1 MPTYWRRASS
11 SRRAVMASGVL
22 ASGFSLLELLVAL
35 VIVGILATTALAK
48 PGRDREHLALEIG
61 LRRLRTGLDRGRM
74 AAQRQGEPCGL
85 ALSQSGWQAPASG
98 TLASCRGAGMAL
110 AELDSSP
117 LQLQSNLPEMLR
129 FTANGLVLD
138 GGLVVLTHPHVPQR
152 LCLVIGLPL
161 GITRTGIYQADP
173 AVVFSSSHCRP
184 RDAA

>member
-1 MPTYWRRASS
+1 MPTRLRQTVSS
-11 SRRAVMASGVL
+11 SGGFA

-35 VIVGILATTALAK
+35 VIVGILATTAMAQ
-48 PGRDREHLALEIG
+48 PGRDRERLALEIG

-110 AELDSSP
+110 AELDSLP

-129 FTANGLVLD
+129 FTANGLLLD
-138 GGLVVLTHPHVPQR
+138 GGLVVLSHPRVSHR
-152 LCLVIGLPL
+152 LCMVIGLPL
-161 GITRTGIYQADP
+161 GITRSGIYQADS
-173 AVVFSSSHCRP
+173 AVALSSTHCRP

>member
-1 MPTYWRRASS
+1 MPTRLRQT
-11 SRRAVMASGVL
+11 VPLSGGFA

-35 VIVGILATTALAK
+35 VIVGILATTALAQ
-48 PGRDREHLALEIG
+48 PGRDRERLALEIG

-74 AAQRQGEPCGL
+74 SAQRQAEPCGL

-98 TLASCRGAGMAL
+98 TLASCRGAGMTL
-110 AELDSSP
+110 AELDSSA

-129 FTANGLVLD
+129 FTANGLLLD
-138 GGLVVLTHPHVPQR
+138 GGLVVLTHPRVPQR
-152 LCLVIGLPL
+152 LCMVIGLPL

-173 AVVFSSSHCRP
+173 AEAFSSSHCRP

>member
-1 MPTYWRRASS
+1 MPARLRPT
-11 SRRAVMASGVL
+11 VL
-22 ASGFSLLELLVAL
+22 SCGGFAAGGFSLLELLVTV
-35 VIVGILATTALAK
+35 VIVGILASMALAT
-48 PGRDREHLALEIG
+48 PGRDRERLALEVG

-85 ALSQSGWQAPASG
+85 ALSQRGWQAPTSE

-110 AELDSSP
+110 QELDSSP

-129 FTANGLVLD
+129 FTANGLLLD
-138 GGLVVLTHPHVPQR
+138 GGLVVLTHPRVSQR

-161 GITRTGIYQADP
+161 GITRSGIYQADP
-173 AVVFSSSHCRP
+173 AIALKSSHCRP

>member
-1 MPTYWRRASS
+1 MPTHLRRVLL
-11 SRRAVMASGVL
+11 SRRGVT

-35 VIVGILATTALAK
+35 VIVGILATTALAQ
-48 PGRDREHLALEIG
+48 PGRDRERLALEIG

-85 ALSQSGWQAPASG
+85 VLSQSGWQAPASG

-110 AELDSSP
+110 VELDSSP

-138 GGLVVLTHPHVPQR
+138 GGLVVLTHPRVPQR

-173 AVVFSSSHCRP
+173 AVAFSSSHCRP